1 MQKYIPFFLSACIV
15 ICFFLLSEK
24 TFAQANQNTDGT
36 SAYVKGITTGRAKTL
51 VTGVLGLIG
60 LIIALRAKRRLAKNS
75 TNRNGLVVA
84 FVLSLVTIIL
94 SVIQLIISADAVFGS
109 GSGKAGAIVAL
120 LLGLIGIG
128 ISGLALRQKK

>member
-36 SAYVKGITTGRAKTL
+36 SAYVKGITTGRAITL

>member
-1 MQKYIPFFLSACIV
+1 MQKYIPCFLSACIM

-24 TFAQANQNTDGT
+24 TFAQANQNIDST

-51 VTGVLGLIG
+51 VTGALGLIG
-60 LIIALRAKRRLAKNS
+60 LIIALRTKRRLAKNN
-75 TNRNGLVVA
+75 TNRNGLVIA
-84 FVLSLVTIIL
+84 FALSLVTIIL
-94 SVIQLIISADAVFGS
+94 SAIQLIASASTVFGS

-120 LLGLIGIG
+120 LLGLVGIG